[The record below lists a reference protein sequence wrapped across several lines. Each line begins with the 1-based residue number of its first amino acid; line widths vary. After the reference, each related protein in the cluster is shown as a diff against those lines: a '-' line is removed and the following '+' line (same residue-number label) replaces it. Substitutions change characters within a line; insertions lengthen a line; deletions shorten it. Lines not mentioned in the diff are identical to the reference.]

1 MEVLFAFLNWTA
13 SFSHVDEE
21 SGSKMDIHNLAT
33 VMAPNVL
40 YTNNKVPGMDES
52 FLAIESVAQLIANN
66 DLFAEVP
73 YDLQGVL
80 TDTSLFDGS
89 PDITTKEILKRYG
102 HIGKGTIATAPQ
114 LNLEATPSGN
124 APPSSSSS
132 RANAPVVQRV
142 DTDLHQANAWQK
154 QSSVRHVQAPG
165 MPPFAG
171 GLGPGSGAMTPPQHT
186 FEFAAPGSPYS
197 RDRSGSQGSQHS
209 FGPAGARQSYQPTR
223 GPMGSRGDAELPVR

>member
-1 MEVLFAFLNWTA
+1 
-13 SFSHVDEE
+13 
-21 SGSKMDIHNLAT
+21 MDIHNLAT

-73 YDLQGVL
+73 YDLQSVL
-80 TDTSLFDGS
+80 TDSTLFDGS

-114 LNLEATPSGN
+114 LNLDADTSAQ
-124 APPSSSSS
+124 APASSSSS

-165 MPPFAG
+165 VPPFASAS
-171 GLGPGSGAMTPPQHT
+171 GSGAMTPPQHS
-186 FEFAAPGSPYS
+186 FEFAAPGNPYA

-209 FGPAGARQSYQPTR
+209 FGPAGGRQSYQPTR
-223 GPMGSRGDAELPVR
+223 GPMGHRGDAELPVR